1 MLVSHTFV
9 ADKMDKDR
17 PGLPAPDDNIE
28 EVPSTSGVQ
37 ERASEG
43 DWENVLIEI
52 SDSSSEEEAEDA
64 HLEPSQRGKK
74 RKRVDDDA
82 GGSAPAQ
89 HVPPPQLDHPGREAI
104 LYRFPLELRRFI
116 QAIGAAATVS
126 FPMAQVCDVCFC
138 PSHNKVSDLLPL
150 VSAPRH
156 ASHRPVFRIPDFKY
170 RPVRNV
176 CHGHSTGH

>member
-89 HVPPPQLDHPGREAI
+89 HVPPPSAGSPWSR
-104 LYRFPLELRRFI
+104 
-116 QAIGAAATVS
+116 
-126 FPMAQVCDVCFC
+126 
-138 PSHNKVSDLLPL
+138 SHSLQ
-150 VSAPRH
+150 VSAR
-156 ASHRPVFRIPDFKY
+156 FKKVY
-170 RPVRNV
+170 SSNWSRSYGELPYGPGV
-176 CHGHSTGH
+176 